1 MRTSTNFVSDLK
13 NTFYSGGMTVK
24 LIFINVLVF
33 IVIGVLEVLARIIGG
48 NVGNGITELTISIFT
63 LSASFKAFIFKP
75 WGLFT
80 SIFTHFGLMHLLF
93 NMLFLYSVG
102 RMFEQFFSAKRL
114 LYTYI
119 LGGLAGGIFEL
130 VSHLIL
136 PGVEGGLVV
145 GASGAVM
152 AILVATAFY
161 QPQLTVSIWGLFN
174 MRLIYLALIFIL
186 INLYSAGMG
195 IEDGTAY
202 FAHLG
207 GALLGYFS
215 VKNPF
220 SSNNIIN
227 RGIRMGDKLMQFFKQ
242 KPKSSFNKSTS
253 NARFKTDEDYNFEA
267 KQRQEK
273 IDKILDKISKS
284 GYESLTKEEKDFLFR
299 QSNK

>member
-1 MRTSTNFVSDLK
+1 
-13 NTFYSGGMTVK
+13 
-24 LIFINVLVF
+24 
-33 IVIGVLEVLARIIGG
+33 
-48 NVGNGITELTISIFT
+48 
-63 LSASFKAFIFKP
+63 
-75 WGLFT
+75 
-80 SIFTHFGLMHLLF
+80 
-93 NMLFLYSVG
+93 
-102 RMFEQFFSAKRL
+102 
-114 LYTYI
+114 
-119 LGGLAGGIFEL
+119 
-130 VSHLIL
+130 
-136 PGVEGGLVV
+136 
-145 GASGAVM
+145 
-152 AILVATAFY
+152 
-161 QPQLTVSIWGLFN
+161 
-174 MRLIYLALIFIL
+174 LIYLALIFIL

-227 RGIRMGDKLMQFFKQ
+227 RGIRMGDQLMQIFKK